1 MLWTLIIFLPMWVCL
16 FWILAHSISGYRMDT
31 YPTIMVLLVFT
42 GFVLF
47 NDSCYSDSRASMD
60 LITASSLIAQLTAPC
75 LIPMVGLYLRR
86 LRTTERPHPLQ
97 MMWLL
102 APAALFTS
110 GVVLHLLAAP
120 GEIQNFLQELYFGNP
135 DIESYR
141 GTVVYAYYIS
151 SVVVFRLVIA
161 LEMLLLLIFRII
173 DAINSKSKFRHI
185 VNFWVGGSIR
195 VKGLQTFNLT
205 LVFILFLIKL
215 LLFRSYINNHPWFMS
230 IMAIMMSIVLSMFC
244 HAAMFSQRRNVTL
257 KDLFNGWRFN
267 YNHLN
272 KDEIISQM
280 LDELVFDS
288 GDENLIRL
296 HKGIENLNS
305 AAEPA
310 QDAEAVPAAPVFT
323 SRILNMA
330 SGAWEADSLRARF
343 QHLMIDEQLFLLP
356 RLSLGDVAERLHS
369 NKTYVSKLVNDT
381 YNLGFPELINTL
393 RVDYAEQ
400 YIMSHRNAKQ
410 TQIAS
415 ECGFLSA
422 SAFNN
427 TFRKITGMTPKMW
440 IASHLDDE

>member
-1 MLWTLIIFLPMWVCL
+1 MWVCL
-16 FWILAHSISGYRMDT
+16 FWIIAHSLSAYRTDT
-31 YPTIMVLLVFT
+31 YPSIVVLLIFT
-42 GFVLF
+42 SLVLF

-60 LITASSLIAQLTAPC
+60 LITASSLMAQFAAPC

-86 LRTTERPHPLQ
+86 LRTYERPHPLQ
-97 MMWLL
+97 MMWLI

-110 GVVLHLLAAP
+110 AVVLHLLAAP
-120 GEIQNFLQELYFGNP
+120 GEIQRFLQDLYFGEP
-135 DIESYR
+135 DIASYK
-141 GTVVYAYYIS
+141 GTVIYAYYIS
-151 SVVVFRLVIA
+151 TVVVFRIVIGI
-161 LEMLLLLIFRII
+161 EMLLLLIFRIL

-185 VNFWVGGSIR
+185 INFWVGGSIR
-195 VKGLQTFNLT
+195 LKGLQTFNLT
-205 LVFILFLIKL
+205 FVFLLFAIKL
-215 LLFRSYINNHPWFMS
+215 LLFRSYINSHPLIMVL
-230 IMAIMMSIVLSMFC
+230 MAIMMSLVMSAFGY
-244 HAAMFSQRRNVTL
+244 AAMFSQRRSITL
-257 KDLFNGWRFN
+257 KDMFNGWRYN

-272 KDEIISQM
+272 KDEVIAEMIDQ
-280 LDELVFDS
+280 LIYDS
-288 GDENLIRL
+288 GDESLLRL
-296 HKGIENLNS
+296 RKGME
-305 AAEPA
+305 EPA
-310 QDAEAVPAAPVFT
+310 VHDEVQDDEEAVPSAPVFT

-427 TFRKITGMTPKMW
+427 TFKRITGMTPKMW
-440 IASHLDDE
+440 IAAHQAEEN